1 LERDLYHVL
10 EALTVSWCMIAHGSD
25 CNSQQSY
32 HHDWQLDEPESAT
45 LELEWMD
52 HLLVIC

>member
-1 LERDLYHVL
+1 MV
-10 EALTVSWCMIAHGSD
+10 AHGSD